1 MTMII
6 EQPSQTAEAVLE
18 EQAELSDHAK
28 FVTSL
33 FTGIQPAYVGEKNV
47 VYTFCAPDKE
57 EYQVPP
63 RDRRGSTSWYAGP
76 PVKEVVFF
84 ENVALI
90 RTTQKRQGY
99 NKYSGALWT
108 RWEHSESMFFS
119 LKVSRFGR
127 PHLRVYT
134 KNKKAINN
142 TTAWGFRYW
151 KELNLDDTTE
161 FLNNPYHVEID
172 IDNALYKPDGKLKL
186 RYEIVPNLE
195 KIRLK
200 MVQKFILSRYYELT
214 DGKYPKE
221 ETVDEEFFALAYP
234 AARGIGVGGL
244 KNSSKYVTPTI
255 FSADV
260 NDMQTVAKRILGTK
274 RKVRKDVV
282 KALKDTPNFGFVA
295 IMQTFRNNIPLEWY
309 LPLIKNPHD
318 YLLCSSG
325 MYEIHFA
332 HHRNQNNN
340 ELVRGFLNRFTNH
353 EIRNLLYED
362 NTRFNHNIGG
372 IVRDT
377 MMISNQIPDDRF
389 QQIKNQVRPLTWV
402 ELHNNLAQAQRRVT
416 VANRKLPVTEIF
428 DTIEGTSFTVGKKT
442 TYSILVPKDT
452 HMLLAWGDEMNN
464 CIGGYG
470 PEVADGTTVVFAL
483 LDESNKMYANV
494 EIAKN
499 FDNKFII
506 RQLMMNYNQRA
517 PEPVWKALKTHLDK
531 LLADPKFY
539 SKKPAQGH
547 HGQG

>member
-6 EQPSQTAEAVLE
+6 EQPSQAAETALE

-63 RDRRGSTSWYAGP
+63 RDMLGSTSWYAGP

-142 TTAWGFRYW
+142 TTARGFQNW
-151 KELNLDDTTE
+151 KELNLDDTTD
-161 FLNNPYHVEID
+161 FLNNPYHVE

-295 IMQTFRNNIPLEWY
+295 IM
-309 LPLIKNPHD
+309 
-318 YLLCSSG
+318 
-325 MYEIHFA
+325 
-332 HHRNQNNN
+332 
-340 ELVRGFLNRFTNH
+340 
-353 EIRNLLYED
+353 
-362 NTRFNHNIGG
+362 
-372 IVRDT
+372 
-377 MMISNQIPDDRF
+377 
-389 QQIKNQVRPLTWV
+389 
-402 ELHNNLAQAQRRVT
+402 
-416 VANRKLPVTEIF
+416 
-428 DTIEGTSFTVGKKT
+428 
-442 TYSILVPKDT
+442 
-452 HMLLAWGDEMNN
+452 
-464 CIGGYG
+464 
-470 PEVADGTTVVFAL
+470 
-483 LDESNKMYANV
+483 
-494 EIAKN
+494 
-499 FDNKFII
+499 
-506 RQLMMNYNQRA
+506 
-517 PEPVWKALKTHLDK
+517 
-531 LLADPKFY
+531 
-539 SKKPAQGH
+539 
-547 HGQG
+547 